1 MDGLTFVNPSSS
13 YSTKYLLCLHIC
25 AQVYGR
31 RTIPKALFSSEF
43 TFSDSLEN
51 HSRLNKK
58 SEFVRKRKVKKRLAN
73 LHNSTV
79 ISGQSSAINNS
90 KVDENLSKLETS
102 TTSNTEFLSPEQW
115 LENFYNGKKVLLS
128 KQKSKQIKKQN
139 NHNEKFKNF
148 PMIQK
153 HKTDNSNEIDIK
165 HGEFFYSCTFSL
177 TLWKIST
184 HFYFQMLKF

>member
-1 MDGLTFVNPSSS
+1 M
-13 YSTKYLLCLHIC
+13 
-25 AQVYGR
+25 
-31 RTIPKALFSSEF
+31 FSSEF

-102 TTSNTEFLSPEQW
+102 KTSNTEFLSPEQW

-153 HKTDNSNEIDIK
+153 HKTDNSNEIEIK